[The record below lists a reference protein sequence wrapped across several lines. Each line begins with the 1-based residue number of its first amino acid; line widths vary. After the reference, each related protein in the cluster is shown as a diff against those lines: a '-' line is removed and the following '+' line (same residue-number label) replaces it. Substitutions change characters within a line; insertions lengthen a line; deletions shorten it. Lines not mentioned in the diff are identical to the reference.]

1 MTAGVTLTGVGGVL
15 SCAHPPVNADIFGG
29 ELHGHSYEV
38 TAWFTNDCREDVRVY
53 QAALNTLLAQ
63 WDHKTLP
70 HELSTAE
77 EIARVVGT
85 LAKCVEVEVRRPLER
100 IHARWSVA

>member
-1 MTAGVTLTGVGGVL
+1 MGRTFTGVGGVL
-15 SCAHPPVNADIFGG
+15 SCAHHPVNSDIFGG

-38 TAWFTNDCREDVRVY
+38 IAWFTNEHREDVRVY

-70 HELSTAE
+70 LHLSTGE
-77 EIARVVGT
+77 EIARAVGT

-100 IHARWSVA
+100 IYARWRAE